1 MGKKILYQEVAR
13 KALEKGMYTLTEA
26 VGVTL
31 GPKGRN
37 VVLEK
42 KYGNP
47 QIVNDGVT
55 IAKEIELADPMQ
67 NTGVSLIRQA
77 AAKTNDVAGDGT
89 TTATILAY
97 ALVKEGMKT
106 IAAGANPISIKLG
119 MEKAANFV
127 IDFINDSAQPI
138 EDISLINN
146 VATISAG
153 NDRKIGTMLSEAF
166 ETIGKNGLISIEEG
180 NSISTVLEIKKGMK
194 IDRGFISPYFIT
206 NTERML
212 VEYENPLILITD
224 KKITIVKQELV
235 PILEQVAKTKRP
247 LLIICDGVEREAL
260 ATLILNNLRGLVSV
274 AAIRVPGFGSSKKS
288 ILEDIAILT
297 EGVLISED
305 VGYRLENVTLEQ
317 LGSCRKLV
325 ITKED
330 TTIITNNEANQNII
344 QKRCE
349 QLKNEISMT
358 DSTYEKDKLKD
369 RLAKLSGG
377 VVLIKVGAITETEM
391 QEKKLRLEDAVNATR
406 AAVDEGIVPGGGALL
421 AHLSQVLKTW
431 VKNSL
436 TEDEIIGGLIVSN
449 ALTNPLRRIAE
460 NAGKTGDI
468 IIEKVQALDPEYG
481 YDAENDTFDNMI
493 KLGIIDPSKVTRS
506 AVRNAVSIAGMI
518 LTTECLIVQ
527 RNKKI
532 KN

>member
-13 KALEKGMYTLTEA
+13 KALEKGMHVLAEA
-26 VGVTL
+26 VAITL

-37 VVLEK
+37 VVFEK

-97 ALVKEGMKT
+97 GLVKEGMRT
-106 IAAGANPISIKLG
+106 IAAGANPVAVKIG
-119 MEKAANFV
+119 MEKAAAFV
-127 IDFINDSAQPI
+127 IDYINEYARPI
-138 EDISLINN
+138 EQVSLINN

-153 NDRKIGTMLSEAF
+153 NDPIIGSMLAEAF
-166 ETIGKNGLISIEEG
+166 ETIGKDGLISIEEG

-212 VEYENPLILITD
+212 VEYENPFVLLTD
-224 KKITIVKQELV
+224 KKITVVKQELV

-247 LLIICDGVEREAL
+247 LLIIADGIEREAL
-260 ATLILNNLRGLVSV
+260 ATLILNNLRGLVNV
-274 AAIRVPGFGSSKKS
+274 VAIRTPGFGNTKNA
-288 ILEDIAILT
+288 ILEDIGILT
-297 EGVLISED
+297 QGVVISEEL
-305 VGYRLENVTLEQ
+305 GFRLENTTLDQ
-317 LGSCRKLV
+317 LGTCRKLIV
-325 ITKED
+325 SKDD
-330 TTIITNNEANQNII
+330 TTIITNSETDQQSI
-344 QKRCE
+344 QKRCD
-349 QLKNEISMT
+349 QLKNEILT
-358 DSTYEKDKLKD
+358 NDSQYEKDKLKD

-406 AAVDEGIVPGGGALL
+406 AAIEEGIVPGGGSLL
-421 AHLSQVLKTW
+421 AHISQSVKTW
-431 VKNSL
+431 SRTSL
-436 TEDEIIGGLIVSN
+436 KEDETVGGLILSN
-449 ALTNPLRRIAE
+449 ALIQPLKRIAE

-468 IIEKVQALDPEYG
+468 IIEKVQNLETEFG
-481 YDAENDTFDNMI
+481 YDAENDNFGNMLD
-493 KLGIIDPSKVTRS
+493 LGIIDPSKVTRS

-518 LTTECLIVQ
+518 LTTECLIV
-527 RNKKI
+527 KKE
-532 KN
+532 KKLK